1 MFTRV
6 ASAFLS
12 VFILGSVPAL
22 AESGRQTASTAPPN
36 AEKQEVA
43 AAPAPLVVFFAAG
56 SSQVYAE
63 SKSTLDRASRA
74 FNEGK
79 PIVMVLSASTDSTGS
94 PQSNLLLSQQ
104 RALAVLHA
112 LINRGIP
119 ADRFQILAKG
129 QTELPVPTP
138 HGVSER
144 DNRRVAI
151 TWR

>member
-12 VFILGSVPAL
+12 VLILGNSQAF
-22 AESGRQTASTAPPN
+22 AEGGKQTASTAPPE
-36 AEKQEVA
+36 AEKQEA

-56 SSQVYAE
+56 SSEVHGE
-63 SKSTLDRASRA
+63 SKSILDRASRA

-79 PIVMVLSASTDSTGS
+79 PIVMVVSASTDSTGS
-94 PQSNLLLSQQ
+94 PQANLLLSQQ
-104 RALAVLHA
+104 RAIAVLRA
-112 LINRGIP
+112 LLNRGIP

-129 QTELPVPTP
+129 ETELPVPTP

-144 DNRRVAI
+144 DNRRVVI